1 MNSIATTGSN
11 AIAALSSLKQGLQN
25 VATSIVSTGGDPFL
39 RLLKDGSWVYGADN
53 VQVEDGTA
61 WAVNPLSLMHGWV
74 AWSDYK
80 KKTNEVVGEVM
91 VPAGQALPLRSSLQD
106 VTDDEGNKCDW
117 SQQLSLQFQCME
129 GEDVGTQVLYKVTSV
144 GGMNATKGLVNAIS
158 AQLETDIENPV
169 PSVELHCDF
178 YMHKKY
184 GKTYVPEFKI
194 VEWGPLDD
202 TIKAPM
208 KADTPDSD
216 TTAATAPAE
225 AQRVRTRGAAAAPA
239 DDNLTRAYTREE
251 LDAAAKITPED
262 RRAAIDA
269 AMADKATARST
280 ARAEAAAAAP
290 AEEAA
295 PRRRQRR

>member
-53 VQVEDGTA
+53 VEVEPKTA
-61 WAVNPLSLMHGWV
+61 WAINPLSLMHGWV

-106 VTDDEGNKCDW
+106 VTDDEGNKCNW

-129 GEDVGTQVLYKVTSV
+129 GDDIGVQVLYKVTSV
-144 GGMNATKGLVNAIS
+144 GGMNATKDLIEAIS
-158 AQLETDIENPV
+158 AQLEKDIENPV
-169 PSVELHCDF
+169 PLVEMDCDF
-178 YMHKKY
+178 YMHKQY
-184 GKTYVPEFKI
+184 GKTFFPVFTI
-194 VEWGPLDD
+194 VDWSPLDA

-216 TTAATAPAE
+216 TTASAAPAE
-225 AQRVRTRGAAAAPA
+225 AQRVRTRGAAAETPA
-239 DDNLTRAYTREE
+239 SEQTTA
-251 LDAAAKITPED
+251 ITPED

-269 AMADKATARST
+269 AMADKASARST

>member
-53 VQVEDGTA
+53 VQVEDNTA

-91 VPAGQALPLRSSLQD
+91 VPASQALPLRSSLQD
-106 VTDDEGNKCDW
+106 VTDDEGNKCEW

-144 GGMNATKGLVNAIS
+144 GGMNATKALVNAIS

-169 PSVELHCDF
+169 PLVEMHCDF

-194 VEWGPLDD
+194 VDWSPLDA

-216 TTAATAPAE
+216 TTAAAAPAE
-225 AQRVRTRGAAAAPA
+225 AQRVRTRGAAAETPA
-239 DDNLTRAYTREE
+239 AEQTTA
-251 LDAAAKITPED
+251 ITPED

-280 ARAEAAAAAP
+280 ARAEAAAAAT
-290 AEEAA
+290 EEAA